1 MKCDPSCDESRDVYQ
16 LFVER
21 NARASTLVTS
31 NRDTNE
37 WLAMFDDMLLAQSAV
52 DRFANNA
59 YDLVIEGESYRP
71 RLKPNRSQRTA
82 AQEVRRVT
90 RANLK
95 PRGPQTP
102 IQKQPTHPRKRSKPK
117 AT

>member
-1 MKCDPSCDESRDVYQ
+1 MGRDESRDVYQ

-21 NARASTLVTS
+21 NARSSTLVTS

-59 YDLVIEGESYRP
+59 YDLVTEGESFRP
-71 RLKPNRSQRTA
+71 RLKPNIEADGPPPQA
-82 AQEVRRVT
+82 PVVKRR
-90 RANLK
+90 
-95 PRGPQTP
+95 P
-102 IQKQPTHPRKRSKPK
+102 HPRKRIRPK